1 VTDLHVN
8 PPTAAELTEALR
20 VWDDPTHPDADLLAL
35 CGDEDR
41 AGVMVSLAVAL
52 RALATLPEIEATLAA
67 RRAHLKA
74 VTS

>member
-1 VTDLHVN
+1 
-8 PPTAAELTEALR
+8 
-20 VWDDPTHPDADLLAL
+20 
-35 CGDEDR
+35 
-41 AGVMVSLAVAL
+41 MVSLAVAL